1 MTVAVPIENNGQPG
15 EGDIVIPVSISAPSP
30 GATLGSSS
38 TADVVIQDN
47 NPLSAP
53 VTVTSLQVATAEVT
67 VGSGKKTKTKTE
79 KVLRL
84 QFSGPI
90 TGVGNLAA
98 YQLLAG
104 KTTKTKRGKV
114 TTFSKP
120 VALASAVYDSTAL
133 TVTLYPAS
141 KLNTTQRVQL
151 RITAAFLTDAYGR
164 PLDGND
170 DGQPGGDFVGV
181 LSG

>member
-120 VALASAVYDSTAL
+120 VALAFGRLRLDCAHGHSLPREQTEHDPTCPTADHGG
-133 TVTLYPAS
+133 VS
-141 KLNTTQRVQL
+141 DRRL
-151 RITAAFLTDAYGR
+151 R
-164 PLDGND
+164 P
-170 DGQPGGDFVGV
+170 P
-181 LSG
+181 S